1 MAQAVDREN
10 RPNMKEF
17 MDATGVD
24 AATASEILYGVVGA
38 NLDTRNWSQIMSSS
52 DPVSTARQATAQMYS
67 QDAATSETVTRSTT
81 DPEQAGKRP
90 QTEYIRYDNPTG
102 KTNIIQAPDGTYA
115 IVAGNGL
122 AMRAG
127 FNSLEQAQQQAA
139 NFGLGSEVDTAESLV
154 SSQSTAQ
161 NIATPTS
168 TGLNTNMANIEDI
181 QNLADIMYAAQ
192 TTGVATSKLNEA
204 LQRVGINPEEDMF
217 GDQRTALL
225 SQYGFRP
232 GTSDFYQGSTL
243 QSAPVDEGLAIHYNA
258 VQNAK
263 NELGYLDS
271 TQENLEQFAGKVNP
285 ATGEEYKFIVND
297 NVANAEL
304 IQSTLQSQG
313 KDPSVATVAST
324 PATTPEWQQLA
335 QEAYTKEYNQI
346 PNLYG
351 GGDGDNALQWAAL
364 TRRTPVTPLRPTT
377 STTNQDGSLAGWGVS
392 NFPNPPTPDPI
403 QQAVTD
409 AVTIPVVKPTYGQI
423 RATPQGIVQRPESGT
438 FSSPLQTAGL
448 SAVPDTI
455 TVRPNYTGT
464 TMANLTMPSQGQ
476 QSIQSVLYG
485 NDFGQT
491 VTVTEING
499 QPTTYVPP
507 GFRRLSGQPQAQQQ
521 QQMSQSNNPLV
532 PFPGPTGPLLSAGG
546 GSRPTDFPTENPEW
560 LKYVAGSAVG
570 NLFGYNEGGSVE
582 NDAELDAMYRM
593 ATKFLGYRGP
603 RSRKSLE
610 DFAKSSPGA
619 AAKMKSYTAAMA
631 KGGMVRKGYQGGGA
645 VTQDQLAGMSGNLVR
660 QTLQPIQAPTSMILP
675 QEADFIAPTA
685 GMTVPQAPFAESATV
700 GAVEQA
706 QLPQF
711 ITPATFTAQQ
721 AAPQVAEETARL
733 QAAQGQVSQ
742 QAQIQAA
749 QQQGTAVSNVDAA
762 QGTAILMDNPMQR
775 EIQDGELISGTAVDA
790 NKVAELNSQ
799 LQAAQAT
806 PTAQATVQGQL
817 EGLMTQF
824 EGGQTPAWAAGAM
837 RNATAMLAA
846 RGLGASSLAGQA
858 VIQATMESALPI
870 AMADAQTRAQFEA
883 QNLSNRQQTAMMAA
897 QQRAAFLQLE
907 FDQEFQSRVQ
917 NASRIADI
925 ANMNFTAEQQIA
937 LENSRIANTTNLQ
950 NLNNRQAM
958 VMAEAASLANL
969 DMANLNNRQ
978 QAAVQNA
985 QNFLQMD
992 LTNLNNEQQ
1001 TGLFRAQ
1008 QNIQA
1013 LFTDQAA
1020 ENAALQFNAVS
1031 ENQTKQFF
1039 SSMNTQVSQF
1049 NTTQRNAMDQFNV
1062 NSVNAMRQF
1071 NSEVQQ
1077 QRDLF
1082 NAQNGLIVAQ
1092 ANAQWRQN
1100 IATLN
1105 TATQNQSN
1113 MDFAKTINA
1122 LTSTNLD
1129 QVWQRERDIMNYAF
1143 TQSETSM
1150 DRALSILLAD
1160 KELDAYR
1167 EKMAADT
1174 RDAKYALATS
1184 VILEWAK

>member
-1 MAQAVDREN
+1 M
-10 RPNMKEF
+10 
-17 MDATGVD
+17 
-24 AATASEILYGVVGA
+24 ASEQLR
-38 NLDTRNWSQIMSSS
+38 D
-52 DPVSTARQATAQMYS
+52 
-67 QDAATSETVTRSTT
+67 
-81 DPEQAGKRP
+81 
-90 QTEYIRYDNPTG
+90 
-102 KTNIIQAPDGTYA
+102 
-115 IVAGNGL
+115 L
-122 AMRAG
+122 A
-127 FNSLEQAQQQAA
+127 
-139 NFGLGSEVDTAESLV
+139 DLV
-154 SSQSTAQ
+154 YLAQ
-161 NIATPTS
+161 N
-168 TGLNTNMANIEDI
+168 
-181 QNLADIMYAAQ
+181 
-192 TTGVATSKLNEA
+192 TGVATAKIDAAAKAAGFDSYSDSFQE
-204 LQRVGINPEEDMF
+204 INN
-217 GDQRTALL
+217 A
-225 SQYGFRP
+225 
-232 GTSDFYQGSTL
+232 L
-243 QSAPVDEGLAIHYNA
+243 QSAGYSPGDNTAFYGSNAPKDEGAKILQERWQEAPVDQEGVA
-258 VQNAK
+258 
-263 NELGYLDS
+263 
-271 TQENLEQFAGKVNP
+271 P
-285 ATGEEYKFIVND
+285 VND
-297 NVANAEL
+297 NVANAAYLQQQLENRG
-304 IQSTLQSQG
+304 ISTEQTSASL
-313 KDPSVATVAST
+313 PSNVT
-324 PATTPEWQQLA
+324 EWQEKAAAAPTQTYEKQSAGVGKNLLNIFQWDQQLKKPVA
-335 QEAYTKEYNQI
+335 
-346 PNLYG
+346 PLLPG
-351 GGDGDNALQWAAL
+351 GGTGGFNA
-364 TRRTPVTPLRPTT
+364 
-377 STTNQDGSLAGWGVS
+377 DGSPVGWGIS

-403 QQAVTD
+403 QQTVTD

-455 TVRPNYTGT
+455 TVRPQYTGT

-476 QSIQSVLYG
+476 QSIQSAMYG
-485 NDFGQT
+485 NNFGQT

-507 GFRRLSGQPQAQQQ
+507 GFRRLSGQTQAQQQ
-521 QQMSQSNNPLV
+521 QQMPQSSNPLV
-532 PFPGPTGPLLSAGG
+532 PFPGPTDTK
-546 GSRPTDFPTENPEW
+546 R
-560 LKYVAGSAVG
+560 AGSIDPTVTSAVVG
-570 NLFGYNEGGSVE
+570 SLLGFNEGGSVE

-631 KGGMVRKGYQGGGA
+631 KGGMVRKGYQEGGI
-645 VTQDQLAGMSGNLVR
+645 VSEDQLAGMSGNLIR

-711 ITPATFTAQQ
+711 ITPATFQAQQ
-721 AAPQVAEETARL
+721 AAPQVAEETART

-749 QQQGTAVSNVDAA
+749 QQQGTAVSSVDAA

-775 EIQDGELISGTAVDA
+775 EIQDGELISGTSVDA
-790 NKVAELNSQ
+790 NKVSELNSQ

-870 AMADAQTRAQFEA
+870 AMADAQTRSQFEA

-1031 ENQTKQFF
+1031 ENQTNQFF

-1049 NTTQRNAMDQFNV
+1049 NATQRNAMDQFNV

-1105 TATQNQSN
+1105 TAAQNQSN

-1167 EKMAADT
+1167 EKMAADQK
-1174 RDAKYALATS
+1174 DARAALATS
-1184 VILEWAK
+1184 VILKWIG

>member
-1 MAQAVDREN
+1 MAGELTIEVNTDGTVSIRHPGGGFQ
-10 RPNMKEF
+10 
-17 MDATGVD
+17 T
-24 AATASEILYGVVGA
+24 TASGGNTEEAIKSLKAAYGNRIGAVVQSNKTGSQVA
-38 NLDTRNWSQIMSSS
+38 EEQKSVRDTLRNAAVERTSQGVGIGG
-52 DPVSTARQATAQMYS
+52 D
-67 QDAATSETVTRSTT
+67 
-81 DPEQAGKRP
+81 
-90 QTEYIRYDNPTG
+90 
-102 KTNIIQAPDGTYA
+102 
-115 IVAGNGL
+115 
-122 AMRAG
+122 
-127 FNSLEQAQQQAA
+127 QAA
-139 NFGLGSEVDTAESLV
+139 NTGFDTSDIQRYINSDANKLGPKYQSVDQFV
-154 SSQSTAQ
+154 SDSASQGRKA
-161 NIATPTS
+161 
-168 TGLNTNMANIEDI
+168 LANVLPADQI
-181 QNLADIMYAAQ
+181 QNLTTKQLLAAAELYFQGNGDTGRSNGISEKDLDFVLNKANDFRGAVISPNQQAISTGFDQ
-192 TTGVATSKLNEA
+192 TIQQKKSQAPGVISPPSDRVAPTTPGSAIGNTG
-204 LQRVGINPEEDMF
+204 
-217 GDQRTALL
+217 L
-225 SQYGFRP
+225 SQP
-232 GTSDFYQGSTL
+232 
-243 QSAPVDEGLAIHYNA
+243 
-258 VQNAK
+258 
-263 NELGYLDS
+263 
-271 TQENLEQFAGKVNP
+271 VNP
-285 ATGEEYKFIVND
+285 
-297 NVANAEL
+297 
-304 IQSTLQSQG
+304 
-313 KDPSVATVAST
+313 
-324 PATTPEWQQLA
+324 
-335 QEAYTKEYNQI
+335 
-346 PNLYG
+346 
-351 GGDGDNALQWAAL
+351 
-364 TRRTPVTPLRPTT
+364 TPVEAVPQVVTTQVSRPTYQNIP
-377 STTNQDGSLAGWGVS
+377 SNVS
-392 NFPNPPTPDPI
+392 MDYDPD
-403 QQAVTD
+403 T
-409 AVTIPVVKPTYGQI
+409 
-423 RATPQGIVQRPESGT
+423 GT
-438 FSSPLQTAGL
+438 FRVPLQTAGL
-448 SAVPDTI
+448 SAVPQSVTHKTHYAGTVGLVDPTI
-455 TVRPNYTGT
+455 T
-464 TMANLTMPSQGQ
+464 AESQGTAG
-476 QSIQSVLYG
+476 VRTVPYT
-485 NDFGQT
+485 NDFGQQ
-491 VTVTEING
+491 VMVTESNG
-499 QPTTYVPP
+499 QPMTFVPP
-507 GFRRLSGQPQAQQQ
+507 GYTRAGEQGSAPQPQQSTASRSLSSSGPSLGQGS
-521 QQMSQSNNPLV
+521 SQGK
-532 PFPGPTGPLLSAGG
+532 PFGG
-546 GSRPTDFPTENPEW
+546 GRGTGNTPYTGSMSGGPMSGNPQASRPSLSQLSTDQELVVGPDGWYVRPYTEPQGF
-560 LKYVAGSAVG
+560 AGIPQAAGAIAGAMMG
-570 NLFGYNEGGSVE
+570 NMFNQGGSVE
-582 NDAELDAMYRM
+582 NDAELDAMFRM

-631 KGGMVRKGYQGGGA
+631 KGGMVRKGYQAGGQ
-645 VTQDQLAGMSGNLVR
+645 VTENDLADMSGNLVR
-660 QTLQPIQAPTSMILP
+660 QTLQPVQAPFAMIQP
-675 QEADFIAPTA
+675 EAADFIPVDA
-685 GMTVPQAPFAESATV
+685 GQTVPLAPFAESATV
-700 GAVEQA
+700 ATSAQA
-706 QLPQF
+706 GMPQF
-711 ITPATFTAQQ
+711 MTPASFQAQQ

-742 QAQIQAA
+742 QAQVQAA
-749 QQQGTAVSNVDAA
+749 QQQGTAVSSIEAA

-775 EIQDGELISGTAVDA
+775 EIQDGELISGTSVDA
-790 NKVAELNSQ
+790 TKVAELNSQ

-917 NASRIADI
+917 NSARIADI

-1020 ENAALQFNAVS
+1020 ENAAGQFNAAS
-1031 ENQTKQFF
+1031 ENQTNQFF
-1039 SSMNTQVSQF
+1039 SNLNAQVSQF
-1049 NTTQRNAMDQFNV
+1049 NATQQNAMDQFNI

-1071 NSEVQQ
+1071 NSEIQQ

-1082 NAQNGLIVAQ
+1082 NAQNGLVIAQ

-1105 TATQNQSN
+1105 NATQNQSN

-1129 QVWQRERDIMNYAF
+1129 QIWQRERDIMNYAF

-1150 DRALSILLAD
+1150 DRALSLLLAD

-1167 EKMAADT
+1167 DKMAADQEDS
-1174 RDAKYALATS
+1174 RAALATS
-1184 VILEWAK
+1184 VILEWVKK

>member
-1 MAQAVDREN
+1 
-10 RPNMKEF
+10 
-17 MDATGVD
+17 
-24 AATASEILYGVVGA
+24 
-38 NLDTRNWSQIMSSS
+38 
-52 DPVSTARQATAQMYS
+52 
-67 QDAATSETVTRSTT
+67 
-81 DPEQAGKRP
+81 
-90 QTEYIRYDNPTG
+90 
-102 KTNIIQAPDGTYA
+102 
-115 IVAGNGL
+115 
-122 AMRAG
+122 
-127 FNSLEQAQQQAA
+127 
-139 NFGLGSEVDTAESLV
+139 
-154 SSQSTAQ
+154 
-161 NIATPTS
+161 
-168 TGLNTNMANIEDI
+168 MANIEDI

-351 GGDGDNALQWAAL
+351 GGDGDNALQWAAP

-423 RATPQGIVQRPESGT
+423 IATPQGIVQRPESGT

-491 VTVTEING
+491 VAVTEING

-507 GFRRLSGQPQAQQQ
+507 GYSRVGGQSSAPQPQQSTASRSLSSSGPSLGQGS
-521 QQMSQSNNPLV
+521 SQRK
-532 PFPGPTGPLLSAGG
+532 PFGGGRGTGNTPYTGPMSGG
-546 GSRPTDFPTENPEW
+546 PMSGNPQASRPSLSQLSTDQELVVGPDGWYVRPYTEPQGF
-560 LKYVAGSAVG
+560 AGIPQAAGAIAGAMMG
-570 NLFGYNEGGSVE
+570 NMFNQGGSVE
-582 NDAELDAMYRM
+582 NDAELDAMFRM

-749 QQQGTAVSNVDAA
+749 QQQGTAVSSVDAA

-1049 NTTQRNAMDQFNV
+1049 NATQRNAMDQFNV